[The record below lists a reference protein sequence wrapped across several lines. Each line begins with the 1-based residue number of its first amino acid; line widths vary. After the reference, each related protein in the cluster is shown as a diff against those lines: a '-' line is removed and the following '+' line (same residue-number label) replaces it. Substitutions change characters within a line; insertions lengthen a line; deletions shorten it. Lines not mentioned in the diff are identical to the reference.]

1 MVVHRRERH
10 FREHQLGT
18 GLFKL
23 RRSTRPVPIFRKAQG
38 MTGNEMSFR
47 RKLTTAYHLV
57 DERNWASVERNGL
70 MSANR
75 LAVASGYDLSA
86 LRLHRPKGLVLPSGM
101 RIRDQS
107 PMPPAVLAKCLH
119 GGLCPEDWYDLLNS
133 KVFFWLEPERL
144 NRQRKACGD
153 VPQKVLV
160 IDAASMLEN
169 HGKRAAVTP
178 INTGNAMRAAAPRGR
193 STFVPWDRWLVTG
206 WASEEVG
213 RAAARS
219 PNHRPVELAI
229 EDAVEDIMD
238 YVMEVIT
245 LGSGATL
252 TENKRVVSER

>member
-18 GLFKL
+18 GLFKI
-23 RRSTRPVPIFRKAQG
+23 RRSTRPVPIVRKAQG

-75 LAVASGYDLSA
+75 LAVASGYDLST
-86 LRLHRPKGLVLPSGM
+86 LRLHRPKGLVLPSGI

-144 NRQRKACGD
+144 DRQRKACGD
-153 VPQKVLV
+153 GAAKGAGRRCRWHVGKPRQAGGGHTHQHGQC
-160 IDAASMLEN
+160 DA
-169 HGKRAAVTP
+169 
-178 INTGNAMRAAAPRGR
+178 GR
-193 STFVPWDRWLVTG
+193 CS
-206 WASEEVG
+206 
-213 RAAARS
+213 ARTLNLRS
-219 PNHRPVELAI
+219 
-229 EDAVEDIMD
+229 
-238 YVMEVIT
+238 
-245 LGSGATL
+245 LGSMVGHRMGIRRSREGRRTIPQTIDL
-252 TENKRVVSER
+252 WSLRSRMRSKTSWTTSWR